1 MTKSTFLAHCRAA
14 ARPLWIFRG
23 KKPALWKECLK
34 WYEREGQNIPAAFD
48 YSCGPNS
55 FFRQLVE
62 SIAYENG
69 LIVGKFHS

>member
-1 MTKSTFLAHCRAA
+1 MTQTAFLAHCRAA

-23 KKPALWKECLK
+23 KKLALWKECLK

-48 YSCGPNS
+48 CSCGPSS

-69 LIVGKFHS
+69 LLVRNF